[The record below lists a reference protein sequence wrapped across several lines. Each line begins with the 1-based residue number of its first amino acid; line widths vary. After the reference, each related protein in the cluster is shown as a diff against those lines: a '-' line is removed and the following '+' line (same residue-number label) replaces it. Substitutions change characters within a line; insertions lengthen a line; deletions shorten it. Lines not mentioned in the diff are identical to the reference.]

1 MHGPAGGCACGRPA
15 RKSNAG
21 ELDGR
26 LDGAVVGLFGAAFA
40 LPVFT
45 MQKLVRKRTAGLAEE
60 VPVEPHDVLVF
71 VRRAQLHRGV
81 GAVDGVLPAVERT
94 APDDAAHRSATA
106 HAAAGTGHDLDEVVG

>member
-1 MHGPAGGCACGRPA
+1 MNSDFFTGLSLIMHGPAGGCACGRPA
-15 RKSNAG
+15 QKSNAG

-60 VPVEPHDVLVF
+60 VPVGLTTSSFSCDVRNF
-71 VRRAQLHRGV
+71 IEAS
-81 GAVDGVLPAVERT
+81 VL
-94 APDDAAHRSATA
+94 
-106 HAAAGTGHDLDEVVG
+106 

>member
-1 MHGPAGGCACGRPA
+1 MNSDFFTGLSLIMHGPAGGCACGRPA
-15 RKSNAG
+15 QKSNAG

-60 VPVEPHDVLVF
+60 VPVEPVSYTHLDVYK
-71 VRRAQLHRGV
+71 RQDYDTGV
-81 GAVDGVLPAVERT
+81 KPGCYSG
-94 APDDAAHRSATA
+94 
-106 HAAAGTGHDLDEVVG
+106 